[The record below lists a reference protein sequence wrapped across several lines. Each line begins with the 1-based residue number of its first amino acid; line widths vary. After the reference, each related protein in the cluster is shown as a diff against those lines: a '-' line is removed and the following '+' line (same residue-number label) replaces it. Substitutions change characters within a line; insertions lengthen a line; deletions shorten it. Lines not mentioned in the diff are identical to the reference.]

1 MGAWGYGLFQS
12 DNEYDTIEQINEEA
26 RKFANDPE
34 FTFDFPEKHEE
45 VVAKLNDGL
54 FHQLLEKFKAKSW
67 KHGIIYLAALSMQ
80 LGVKISEKDTR
91 LLRDTLPRTKMY
103 DQARHQMQKALDGY
117 KNNGEGWN
125 FPRPRLEDIIRE
137 DADLC
142 FPHSPG
148 YVVSQD
154 LSKVPTSMPKEG
166 EVEVDED
173 EGVEREGGEKTKGKV
188 STGKDALGDSAKLK
202 AWLSS

>member
-1 MGAWGYGLFQS
+1 MIKHRLVCCGVGCTDCGL
-12 DNEYDTIEQINEEA
+12 A
-26 RKFANDPE
+26 
-34 FTFDFPEKHEE
+34 
-45 VVAKLNDGL
+45 
-54 FHQLLEKFKAKSW
+54 
-67 KHGIIYLAALSMQ
+67 
-80 LGVKISEKDTR
+80 
-91 LLRDTLPRTKMY
+91 
-103 DQARHQMQKALDGY
+103 
-117 KNNGEGWN
+117 
-125 FPRPRLEDIIRE
+125 
-137 DADLC
+137 
-142 FPHSPG
+142 PG